1 MKWAGIIIRTLVG
14 LAFFVLGLNHF
25 LNFLDMS
32 AQAEAMPEGVKG
44 YMSHVGGGYMTVVK
58 VLETVGGLLLLT
70 GLFVGVG
77 ITLLTPVCV
86 NILLFDIYIAKQPVG
101 PGLVLTVLCFV
112 LVGIYWPHFRAVFA
126 MKPMTCCRR

>member
-14 LAFFVLGLNHF
+14 LGFFVLGLDHF
-25 LNFLDMS
+25 LHFMDTK
-32 AQAEAMPEGVKG
+32 AQMEAMPDNVKSYFG
-44 YMSHVGGGYMTVVK
+44 HIGGGYLTVVK
-58 VLETVGGLLLLT
+58 VLEVVGGLLLLT
-70 GLFVGVG
+70 GRFVGLG

-86 NILLFDIYIAKQPVG
+86 NIMLFDFYIARQ
-101 PGLVLTVLCFV
+101 PGLGVVLTALCAA